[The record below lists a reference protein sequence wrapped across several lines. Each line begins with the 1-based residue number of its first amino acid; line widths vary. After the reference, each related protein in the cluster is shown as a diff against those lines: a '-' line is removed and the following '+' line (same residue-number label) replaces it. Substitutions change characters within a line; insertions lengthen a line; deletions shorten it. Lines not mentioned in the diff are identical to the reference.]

1 MNKLVM
7 SLPKLMKELQ
17 MTEGILKDPKG
28 VHIAIKD
35 SSSSFCNKKKNSF
48 KKSKQRKN
56 KAKEG
61 KNKGKGK
68 CFICG
73 KKGYWKKECFDFLK
87 KNEGMSHSLL
97 IESCLVVDSTKSWW
111 IDFGAIDHICNL
123 LQGFQLRRTLN

>member
-7 SLPKLMKELQ
+7 SLPKLIKELQ
-17 MTEGILKDPKG
+17 MIEGILKDPKG

-35 SSSSFCNKKKNSF
+35 SSSSFYNKKKNYF

-61 KNKGKGK
+61 KSKGKGK

-87 KNEGMSHSLL
+87 KNEGMSH
-97 IESCLVVDSTKSWW
+97 
-111 IDFGAIDHICNL
+111 
-123 LQGFQLRRTLN
+123 